1 MMWRSGPFFDP
12 NRNQKP
18 EQPTN
23 LKILSPRLL
32 PGTMGYGIYMGPH
45 SESAG
50 FSVATISINT
60 NTELYHRYVKCT
72 GTWYQVTCLLCFHHQ
87 QCCAVA
93 CSPV

>member
-32 PGTMGYGIYMGPH
+32 PGTWYGLWDIYGTSLRVGGLFCGYY
-45 SESAG
+45 
-50 FSVATISINT
+50 
-60 NTELYHRYVKCT
+60 
-72 GTWYQVTCLLCFHHQ
+72 
-87 QCCAVA
+87 
-93 CSPV
+93 